1 MSGSM
6 ATLTIVGALA
16 KDPEMRYT
24 PSGQAVTSFSIP
36 VNRKYANSSGE
47 EVKETTWYRIS
58 TWGKRAEIC
67 NQYLKKGS
75 LVGVSGRLLPDKKT
89 GGPRVY
95 QKNDGSYGAGFD
107 VQADDVRFLHT
118 QQAASPGYDN
128 ATGFEEQAS
137 PTPQEDDIPF

>member
-6 ATLTIVGALA
+6 ASFVIVGALA

-24 PSGQAVTSFSIP
+24 PSGQAVTSFSVP
-36 VNRKYANSSGE
+36 VNRKYTASNGE
-47 EVKETTWYRIS
+47 QVQETTWFRIA

-75 LVGVSGRLLPDKKT
+75 IVGVTGRLIPDKKT

-95 QKNDGSYGAGFD
+95 QKGDGSYGASFEI
-107 VQADDVRFLHT
+107 QADDVRFLSPP
-118 QQAASPGYDN
+118 QASPGFD
-128 ATGFEEQAS
+128 AESGFESQAQ
-137 PTPQEDDIPF
+137 PAEDDIPF

>member
-6 ATLTIVGALA
+6 ASLVIVGSLA

-24 PSGQAVTSFSIP
+24 PSGQAVTSFSLP
-36 VNRKYANSSGE
+36 VNRKYTASSGE
-47 EVKETTWYRIS
+47 QVQETTWYRIS

-75 LVGVSGRLLPDKKT
+75 IVGITGRLVPDKAT

-95 QKNDGSYGAGFD
+95 QKQDGSYGASFE
-107 VQADDVRFLHT
+107 VQADDVRFLQT
-118 QQAASPGYDN
+118 QQQGAAPGFDS
-128 ATGFEEQAS
+128 ASGFEAQAS
-137 PTPQEDDIPF
+137 PNEEDIPF

>member
-6 ATLTIVGALA
+6 AVLMIVGALA

-24 PSGQAVTSFSIP
+24 PSGQAVTSFSVP
-36 VNRKYANSSGE
+36 VNRKYTNSAGE
-47 EVKETTWYRIS
+47 QVNETTWYRIT

-75 LVGVSGRLLPDKKT
+75 IVGIDGRLVPDKNT

-95 QKNDGSYGAGFD
+95 QKNDGSYGAGYD
-107 VQADDVRFLHT
+107 VQADDVRFILT
-118 QQAASPGYDN
+118 QQAQSPGYDQ
-128 ATGFEEQAS
+128 ASGFEEQAS
-137 PTPQEDDIPF
+137 PQEEDIPF